1 MEKKT
6 SDLPFPATKY
16 YLHITPKRLAKRKWL
31 ICPVGSRINSLLGI
45 TTNSA
50 VGNFIVWIG
59 HHTAISSS
67 TFKTRKTT
75 SKLTQ
80 SDSKDVFLKYQ
91 LYFLNTFPSPS
102 ETLRSKIRISVF
114 VKPLIGKIKSCQNA
128 KWDE

>member
-1 MEKKT
+1 MIN
-6 SDLPFPATKY
+6 LPRGQPYKQ
-16 YLHITPKRLAKRKWL
+16 P
-31 ICPVGSRINSLLGI
+31 SRYNNKFSGWKFYGLNRSSHSHLLEY
-45 TTNSA
+45 
-50 VGNFIVWIG
+50 
-59 HHTAISSS
+59 
-67 TFKTRKTT
+67 FKTRKTT

-80 SDSKDVFLKYQ
+80 SDSNDVFLKYQ